1 MSRFRGKI
9 IFAVAVIFIG
19 ILSIFIFFLNFKE
32 KNLEVDFLDVGQ
44 GDAILIKS
52 PFGQNILIDGGPD
65 KSVVNKISEDLPFWD
80 RNIDLMI
87 LTHPHDDHVTGLIEV
102 LKRYRVKKIIYTGA
116 SHTAPNYL
124 AWLDEIKKR
133 KIPLTIINHPQ
144 NIKLGDNC
152 EFKIIYPL
160 KSFAGESVEN
170 LNNTSLVAKL
180 IFGQTSFLLVG
191 DAEKEAEEEIIKS
204 GVELTANILKVGHH
218 GSDTA
223 SSDIFLNNV
232 RPQIA
237 VIEVGKDNKFGLP
250 SGRAIK
256 RLERIGAK
264 IYRTDYD
271 GNIKLISDGMNI
283 IKK

>member
-1 MSRFRGKI
+1 MLNKKI
-9 IFAVAVIFIG
+9 KTLICILLLISAVFYVFYIFK
-19 ILSIFIFFLNFKE
+19 SK
-32 KNLEVDFLDVGQ
+32 KQLEVDFLDVGQ

-52 PFGQNILIDGGPD
+52 PYGQNILIDGGPD
-65 KSVVNKISEDLPFWD
+65 KSIINKISKNLPFWD

-102 LKRYRVKKIIYTGA
+102 LKRYQVKKIIYTGA
-116 SHTAPNYL
+116 SHTAPNYI
-124 AWLDEIKKR
+124 AWLNEIRKR

-180 IFGQTSFLLVG
+180 IFGQTGFLLVG

-204 GVELTANILKVGHH
+204 GVELTANVLKVGHH

-223 SSDIFLNNV
+223 SSDNFLNNV

-250 SGRAIK
+250 SDRAIK

-271 GNIKLISDGMNI
+271 GDINLISNGLNI